1 MIELRHLRYFIAVAE
16 ELSFTRAAE
25 RLRIAQPPLSV
36 QIRQLEDETGVAL
49 FERGSR
55 PLRLTEA
62 GELLLKRARLLTA
75 EVGATLDDVRRIGRG
90 QTGRLSVAFVG
101 SAMYTTLPD
110 ILNAFREAHPDVE
123 LTLDEMLAAEI
134 AESIRERRVDVG
146 FSRPALSEGDEF
158 EQRVFLEERLVLAIP
173 ERHRFADRAQVS
185 IVELAG
191 EPLIVYRAVCDRG
204 DHHRRTIRRHGWSAR
219 GNAASPGRPGLC
231 VSGPR
236 SRFHFHFFERGCE
249 PCTEQRYGDLSH
261 GLCSDRP
268 TTLDVAQHIPCICN
282 VAGGRF
288 GAQARPMGRMVGV
301 CSQRHRIH
309 RLYLHRPAI
318 SPRSH
323 PTNHTTLV
331 RLRVTSGFGGFA
343 SRRDC
348 NSKLSNWPDGKRRAG
363 CVPGHLHQHYAHSA
377 SPRWRS
383 FHGSRVGE
391 RRSRSCRIW
400 LGFAHLASR
409 RSATWIRCS
418 PHLRARRFRRL
429 ECRCLCNTSP
439 PGSCL
444 ITSPGRGVCVMPAS
458 ALDAG

>member
-49 FERGSR
+49 FDRGSR

-191 EPLIVYRAVCDRG
+191 EPLIVYPRSPGPSMTDVMLRAYELAGVEPILLQETRHMQTALGLVCAG
-204 DHHRRTIRRHGWSAR
+204 AGLTFV
-219 GNAASPGRPGLC
+219 AAS
-231 VSGPR
+231 
-236 SRFHFHFFERGCE
+236 
-249 PCTEQRYGDLSH
+249 
-261 GLCSDRP
+261 
-268 TTLDVAQHIPCICN
+268 
-282 VAGGRF
+282 
-288 GAQARPMGRMVGV
+288 
-301 CSQRHRIH
+301 
-309 RLYLHRPAI
+309 
-318 SPRSH
+318 
-323 PTNHTTLV
+323 V
-331 RLRVTSGFGGFA
+331 R
-343 SRRDC
+343 DQ
-348 NSKLSNWPDGKRRAG
+348 KRRGIRFVELQEPAPTAPLTIVWKKG
-363 CVPGHLHQHYAHSA
+363 G
-377 SPRWRS
+377 
-383 FHGSRVGE
+383 GSVV
-391 RRSRSCRIW
+391 
-400 LGFAHLASR
+400 L
-409 RSATWIRCS
+409 
-418 PHLRARRFRRL
+418 RRFL
-429 ECRCLCNTSP
+429 EMIESQKP
-439 PGSCL
+439 ISK
-444 ITSPGRGVCVMPAS
+444 AS
-458 ALDAG
+458 IV